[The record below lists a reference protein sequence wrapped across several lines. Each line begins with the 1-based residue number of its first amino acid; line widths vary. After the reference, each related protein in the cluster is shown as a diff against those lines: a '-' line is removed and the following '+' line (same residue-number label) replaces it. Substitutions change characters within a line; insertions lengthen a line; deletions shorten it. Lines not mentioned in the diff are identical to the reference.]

1 MLIAVPVS
9 WLFARQQVIEPADG
23 LARAA
28 DRLASGAL
36 GTRYDGP
43 RVSGELGELAGAFD
57 RMAETLEE
65 RTAQLEYL
73 IYHDSLTGC
82 YNRLYFDNVIATFE
96 DQSQLPRTFS
106 LADVNG
112 MKHVN
117 DVLGH
122 EAGDELLKAMAGIIM
137 GTAGDEGQ
145 VFRWGGDE
153 FLVVMPNVERKTA
166 LRFVTNVRKAV
177 GQLDAGDVSASMAL
191 GVGTRISLTQSVTD
205 TIQRAESRMFRNKF
219 MEMSSPRGTL
229 VHSLRKALAEST
241 HETDEHLSLI
251 HI

>member
-9 WLFARQQVIEPADG
+9 WLFARQQVIEPADS

-28 DRLASGAL
+28 DRLASGDL

-43 RVSGELGELAGAFD
+43 RVGGELGELAHTFD

-65 RTAQLEYL
+65 RTAQREYL

-82 YNRLYFDNVIATFE
+82 YNRLYFDHVVSSAEDESKLPMTFV
-96 DQSQLPRTFS
+96 

-112 MKHVN
+112 MKQVN
-117 DVLGH
+117 DLLGH
-122 EAGDELLKAMAGIIM
+122 EAGDQLLKTMAGIIVDAV
-137 GTAGDEGQ
+137 GGEGK

-153 FLVVMPNVERKTA
+153 FLVVMPNVERRTA
-166 LRFVTNVRKAV
+166 LGSPPKAQGCWATGRGPV
-177 GQLDAGDVSASMAL
+177 PASIAL
-191 GVGTRISLTQSVTD
+191 GAGTHFAMQSVTD
-205 TIQRAESRMFRNKF
+205 TMQGREPDVQEQVHGDDLA
-219 MEMSSPRGTL
+219 PGTL

-241 HETDEHLSLI
+241 TKQKSI
-251 HI
+251 PAACASSR